1 MSKIE
6 EKQKKQP
13 KKKTEDYFYQ
23 KWWFWVVIGVIFAG
37 TWALLFIKDID
48 LRSSIIGICG
58 VWGSTIATIFI
69 GIIAARQNERYTFI
83 SKKQEYIDGVREEE
97 RKFLADFAEIGLAT
111 HYIELAI
118 DIVYTK
124 GADDPQ
130 KESLLMAKQFQMAN
144 NLATFMHNISAYEY
158 SPVYA
163 KEMWDKSK
171 EMGEYL
177 WSEMNLA
184 KMPEP
189 LDEKFREK
197 GTEFAEFIMD
207 WAKAMQ
213 EIKTKYILGFQLL
226 INAFSKCNDMKALNR
241 QAAIISKK
249 TQKMREEVALFNYFE
264 KKEQNKE
271 QEKND

>member
-1 MSKIE
+1 MKKIKE
-6 EKQKKQP
+6 EQKKIT
-13 KKKTEDYFYQ
+13 KKETERYFYQ
-23 KWWFWVVIGVIFAG
+23 KWLFWIIIGVIFAG
-37 TWALLFIKDID
+37 SWAFLFIKDMN

-69 GIIAARQNERYTFI
+69 GIIAAKQNERYTFI

-97 RKFLADFAEIGLAT
+97 RRFLTDFSEIGLAT

-130 KESLLMAKQFQMAN
+130 KETFLIAKQFQMAN
-144 NLATFMHNISAYEY
+144 NLATFMHKISAYEY

-163 KEMWDKSK
+163 KEMWEKCK
-171 EMGEYL
+171 EMGDYL
-177 WSEMNLA
+177 WNEMNLV
-184 KMPEP
+184 KMPDP

-197 GTEFAEFIMD
+197 GKEFADYILD
-207 WAKAMQ
+207 WAQEMQ
-213 EIKTKYILGFQLL
+213 ELKTKYVLGFQVL
-226 INAFSKCNDMKALNR
+226 INAFSKCNDMESLNR
-241 QAAIISKK
+241 QVAIISKK

-264 KKEQNKE
+264 SKDSKKEKE
-271 QEKND
+271 